1 MVGSTAQWLAYLLPG
16 PSARVRYPLFLKEIA
31 EEKNVDAAE
40 VNQRCWFKESGQ
52 WHKNDDQTH
61 LASGKLVLIF
71 LSPFT

>member
-40 VNQRCWFKESGQ
+40 VNQRCCVQESGK
-52 WHKNDDQTH
+52 WLEDVD
-61 LASGKLVLIF
+61 
-71 LSPFT
+71 